1 MAVKIRLK
9 RVGRKKLPIYRIV
22 VSDSRK
28 ARDGK
33 CIEEIGTYNPLK
45 REIGTQGMLI
55 NEERLKHWFSVGAQS
70 TDVLTRLFALA
81 GLAKAKKHVSSNQ
94 NIAKKD
100 IGKEP
105 EAPKEEAKAEEA
117 PKEEAKV
124 EEAPKE
130 EAKAEEAP
138 KEEAKAEAPKEE
150 AKAEEAPKEEAK
162 AEAPKEEAKVEE
174 APKEE
179 AKVEEAP
186 KEEAKVEE
194 APKEE
199 AKAEA
204 PKEEA

>member
-45 REIGTQGMLI
+45 RDIGTQGMLI

-81 GLAKAKKHVSSNQ
+81 GLAKAKKRVSSNQ

-105 EAPKEEAKAEEA
+105 EEAKAEEA
-117 PKEEAKV
+117 PKEEASKEEAKAEEAKAEEAPK

-138 KEEAKAEAPKEE
+138 KEEAPKEE
-150 AKAEEAPKEEAK
+150 AKAEVPKEEA
-162 AEAPKEEAKVEE
+162 
-174 APKEE
+174 
-179 AKVEEAP
+179 
-186 KEEAKVEE
+186 
-194 APKEE
+194 
-199 AKAEA
+199 
-204 PKEEA
+204 

>member
-117 PKEEAKV
+117 PKEEAK
-124 EEAPKE
+124 
-130 EAKAEEAP
+130 
-138 KEEAKAEAPKEE
+138 AEAPKEE